1 MKKKKKRKEE
11 NPCSQ
16 HENVN
21 MSYNLGLV
29 IVIVPLLESK
39 AANHGYSLDSVGKE
53 SQLTLGSPESN
64 LDRKIIA
71 RMCLCA
77 YISLS

>member
-1 MKKKKKRKEE
+1 
-11 NPCSQ
+11 
-16 HENVN
+16 
-21 MSYNLGLV
+21 MSYNLGVV

-39 AANHGYSLDSVGKE
+39 AANHGYSLDSVGHGFKE
-53 SQLTLGSPESN
+53 GRLTLGSPESN
-64 LDRKIIA
+64 LDRKSVV